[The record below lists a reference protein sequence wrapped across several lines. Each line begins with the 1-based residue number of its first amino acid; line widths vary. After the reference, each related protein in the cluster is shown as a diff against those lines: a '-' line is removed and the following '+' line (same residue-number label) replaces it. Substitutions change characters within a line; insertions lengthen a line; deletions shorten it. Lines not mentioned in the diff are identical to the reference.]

1 MLKAVLMDIDDTLL
15 DFGKCAEQAMRI
27 GFAEWGLPYDDSTY
41 ATFTRINDSLWLM
54 IERGELTTQQLFEF
68 RWNRIFGPSA
78 SRPTAPRLKK
88 RFLDLLYETAIPV
101 DGADEICRYLKEKYI
116 LCAASNAFHDQQLNR
131 LEMAGLL
138 PYFDHVF
145 VSESLGY
152 RKPEKAFF
160 DACRAFSSR
169 CCRGRVHD
177 DWRLADRRHH
187 RRQKRGHENDLVQP
201 HAPPCSGAL
210 RGRPDRRFAAQ
221 IKEPAVI

>member
-27 GFAEWGLPYDDSTY
+27 GFAERGFPFDDSTY
-41 ATFTRINDSLWLM
+41 ATFTRINDVLWQQ

-68 RWNRIFGPSA
+68 RWNRIFEALGIKA
-78 SRPTAPRLKK
+78 AGTVFEQ

-101 DGADEICRYLKEKYI
+101 DGADEVCRYLKGKYI

-131 LEMAGLL
+131 LAISGLL

-160 DACRAFSSR
+160 DACRAPLPGVAAEECVMIGDS
-169 CCRGRVHD
+169 
-177 DWRLADRRHH
+177 LTADIAGGKNAGMKTIWYNHAH
-187 RRQKRGHENDLVQP
+187 RPVPEH
-201 HAPPCSGAL
+201 C
-210 RGRPDRRFAAQ
+210 AADQIVDSLSQ
-221 IKEPAVI
+221 IKDIL

>member
-27 GFAEWGLPYDDSTY
+27 GFAERGLPFDNSTY
-41 ATFTRINDSLWLM
+41 AVFTRINDVLWQQ

-68 RWNRIFGPSA
+68 RWNRIFEALGIEA
-78 SRPTAPRLKK
+78 
-88 RFLDLLYETAIPV
+88 AIPV

-131 LEMAGLL
+131 LSMSGLL

-160 DACRAFSSR
+160 DACRAFLPD
-169 CCRGRVHD
+169 VA
-177 DWRLADRRHH
+177 ADECVMIGDSLTADIAGGKNAGMKTIWYNHAH
-187 RRQKRGHENDLVQP
+187 RPIPEH
-201 HAPPCSGAL
+201 C
-210 RGRPDRRFAAQ
+210 AADQIVDSLSQ
-221 IKEPAVI
+221 IKDIL

>member
-27 GFAEWGLPYDDSTY
+27 GFAERGLPFDNSTY
-41 ATFTRINDSLWLM
+41 AVFTRINDVLWQQ

-68 RWNRIFGPSA
+68 RWNRIFEALGIEA
-78 SRPTAPRLKK
+78 DGVAFEK

-101 DGADEICRYLKEKYI
+101 DGADEICRYLKGKYI

-131 LEMAGLL
+131 LSMSGFL

-160 DACRAFSSR
+160 DACRAFLPD
-169 CCRGRVHD
+169 VA
-177 DWRLADRRHH
+177 ADECVMIGDSLTADIAGGKNAGMKTIWYNHAH
-187 RRQKRGHENDLVQP
+187 RPVPEHCEAD
-201 HAPPCSGAL
+201 
-210 RGRPDRRFAAQ
+210 Q
-221 IKEPAVI
+221 IVDSLLELKTLL